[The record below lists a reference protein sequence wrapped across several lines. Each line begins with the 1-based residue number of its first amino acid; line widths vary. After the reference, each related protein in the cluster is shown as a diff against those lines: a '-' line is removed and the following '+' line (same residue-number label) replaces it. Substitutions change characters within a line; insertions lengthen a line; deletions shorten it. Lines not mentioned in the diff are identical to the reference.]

1 MAYKPAI
8 LAAVDGGTGQSSY
21 TTGDLLYASSSTA
34 LSKLALGSAG
44 QILSLSGGVPAWVT
58 YSSVIDYIDAV
69 LVATTASLNATY
81 VNGVAGVGATLINAG
96 ALAAF
101 SVDGQSPAINSRVL
115 VKNQGSTFQNGVYT
129 LTTVGSGAVA
139 WILTRSTDYNT
150 PSEINVGDV
159 IPVQTGTANANTSWL
174 QGATVTTIGTD
185 PITFTQFQ
193 SAPISTTQYDVLV
206 GGANNSVASVGP
218 GTAGQVLQSAGNA
231 SNPAY
236 STSTYPTTNALNT
249 LLYASSANTMAALAT
264 ATNGVLITDGTTGI
278 PSISS
283 TLPTAVQGNIT
294 SVGNISSGTW
304 SGTAIA
310 QTKGG
315 SGQTNFTGNKV
326 LISSQTASASS
337 AINFTTGITGYDNYY
352 LEYYQVINA
361 TASQPLLLQFST
373 DGGSSYSNSGYTT
386 SGYLAYSVNL
396 ISRVNISTAGCMLSD
411 NVDNSATV
419 PTDGYCTIYNLA
431 NTSYHKITN
440 SFGNMNVGTAIAQFG
455 MGSRWSTT
463 TAVNA
468 MRVLAASGNI
478 TSGSFKLYGIVN

>member
-1 MAYKPAI
+1 MAYKPAV

-58 YSSVIDYIDAV
+58 YSSIIDYIDAV

-101 SVDGQSPAINSRVL
+101 SVDGQTPAINSRVL

-129 LTTVGSGAVA
+129 LTTVGSGAIA

-218 GTAGQVLQSAGNA
+218 GTAGQVLQSGGNA
-231 SNPAY
+231 ANPAY
-236 STSTYPTTNALNT
+236 STATYPATSGTSGNVL
-249 LLYASSANTMAALAT
+249 AS
-264 ATNGVLITDGTTGI
+264 DGTNW
-278 PSISS
+278 ISQ
-283 TLPTAVQGNIT
+283 ANNIT
-294 SVGNISSGTW
+294 GNLV
-304 SGTAIA
+304 
-310 QTKGG
+310 K
-315 SGQTNFTGNKV
+315 
-326 LISSQTASASS
+326 ISSQTITSAASVTQVSFNITTTYNTYQLIITNCQPATNAALLRMLFTNNGGQIVAGYTSGITTNTYNLTTMANTNSTTFIPLCAAQSSTNSYGLSGSLYLYNMNLTSPASACNWVIGH
-337 AINFTTGITGYDNYY
+337 AYY
-352 LEYYQVINA
+352 VN
-361 TASQPLLLQFST
+361 ST
-373 DGGSSYSNSGYTT
+373 P
-386 SGYLAYSVNL
+386 A
-396 ISRVNISTAGCMLSD
+396 
-411 NVDNSATV
+411 
-419 PTDGYCTIYNLA
+419 LA
-431 NTSYHKITN
+431 NAIIYGSCSISAVVTSIQLVY
-440 SFGNMNVGTAIAQFG
+440 SA
-455 MGSRWSTT
+455 
-463 TAVNA
+463 
-468 MRVLAASGNI
+468 GNI
-478 TSGSFKLYGIVN
+478 NNGVFTLYGINET

>member
-1 MAYKPAI
+1 MAYKPAV

-58 YSSVIDYIDAV
+58 YSSIIDYIDAV

-101 SVDGQSPAINSRVL
+101 SVDGQTPAINSRVL

-159 IPVQTGTANANTSWL
+159 IPVQIGTANANTSWL

-236 STSTYPTTNALNT
+236 STPTYPSASGSAGTILRSDGTNNVYTTSTYPNTNAVST
-249 LLYASSANTMAALAT
+249 LLYASSANVMGALAT
-264 ATNGVLITDGTTGI
+264 ANSGVLSTSSSGV
-278 PSISS
+278 PSIDTTNFAVLS
-283 TLPTAVQGNIT
+283 TGLQLKGNNTNTAPPAGFIGEILTANATSIATTTATAKSIT
-294 SVGNISSGTW
+294 SVTLTAGIWNIVGTSFSLPTGGTGLIQANQAQITTTTNTISGNAGVDYIQINNVGCASLSLSPPMIRATLSSNT
-304 SGTAIA
+304 TY
-310 QTKGG
+310 
-315 SGQTNFTGNKV
+315 FLVV
-326 LISSQTASASS
+326 LNSYTSTTCPTS
-337 AINFTTGITGYDNYY
+337 AIIT
-352 LEYYQVINA
+352 A
-361 TASQPLLLQFST
+361 T
-373 DGGSSYSNSGYTT
+373 
-386 SGYLAYSVNL
+386 
-396 ISRVNISTAGCMLSD
+396 RVG
-411 NVDNSATV
+411 
-419 PTDGYCTIYNLA
+419 
-431 NTSYHKITN
+431 
-440 SFGNMNVGTAIAQFG
+440 
-455 MGSRWSTT
+455 
-463 TAVNA
+463 
-468 MRVLAASGNI
+468 
-478 TSGSFKLYGIVN
+478 